1 MWLKQILKLLV
12 IVGSVAFSHATS
24 VGAQVNDSHFS
35 KTVLNPQCHFIYRN
49 SFTKDPSVSRSSF
62 VSTEP
67 HNLIESEALKKRNNQ
82 LDDPLDLQT
91 YLAKRNLQLEL
102 ISAKI
107 ENIKSTT
114 VFILLYESK
123 PVLQIQFEV
132 QRSKQ
137 SVVPNT
143 QSITNPSGKKGLGTV
158 AYLVLARYLF
168 LQHSKILSSD
178 AVSLFVSDSAQ
189 DLWSRFQQLG
199 LADYNYSYYFFKKQ
213 ILQDSELWEQVD
225 QIPVIPEKKSFW
237 KLF

>member
-1 MWLKQILKLLV
+1 MRQKWWLSLVV
-12 IVGSVAFSHATS
+12 IVSWIGFNPDASVE
-24 VGAQVNDSHFS
+24 AQINDSHFS
-35 KTVLNPQCHFIYRN
+35 KTILNPQCHFLYRN
-49 SFTKDPSVSRSSF
+49 SSTKDPSLSGASF

-67 HNLIESEALKKRNNQ
+67 HNLIESEGPKKSNNQ
-82 LDDPLDLQT
+82 IDDPLDLQS
-91 YLAKRNLQLEL
+91 YLAKRNLQLDL
-102 ISAKI
+102 LSAKI
-107 ENIKSTT
+107 ENIKNTT
-114 VFILLYESK
+114 VFILLYDSK

-143 QSITNPSGKKGLGTV
+143 QSISNPSGKKGLGTV
-158 AYLVLARYLF
+158 AYLILARYLF

-225 QIPVIPEKKSFW
+225 QIPVVQEKKSFW